1 MSTNDILILKEF
13 KNNLI
18 AFFDELIEIFPS
30 EPDFIRLRIFFKDQ
44 IDIKDV
50 MDTFIYFLNRDNQII
65 KSSIKDRNETFFFD
79 TDLFDFLEKQRVYHL
94 KKLWRSPNVDNDFK
108 LTIWKWID
116 SFVFLSDKY
125 NKSKNI

>member
-1 MSTNDILILKEF
+1 MSANDILILKEF

-50 MDTFIYFLNRDNQII
+50 MDTFIYFLNKDNQII
-65 KSSIKDRNETFFFD
+65 KNSIKDRNETFFFE
-79 TDLFDFLEKQRVYHL
+79 TDIFDSFEKQRVYHL

-116 SFVFLSDKY
+116 GFVFLSDKY
-125 NKSKNI
+125 NKTKNT